1 MKYLCLV
8 YGVADRFPA
17 SSNSPDDSEY
27 RAYAG
32 LLAESG
38 RLLAGELL
46 ASDCSATTVEVCQ
59 GKVTVMDTRVSEQ
72 AAPLAGFF
80 LVTARDLNE
89 AIHLASGIPLVG
101 VGCVEIRPVRVTL

>member
-8 YGVADRFPA
+8 YGEADHF
-17 SSNSPDDSEY
+17 SGNSGCPDDAAY

-32 LLAESG
+32 LLAEGG

-46 ASDCSATTVEVCQ
+46 TGDYSATTVQVRQ
-59 GKVTVMDTRVSEQ
+59 GKVAVIDATKSEQ

-89 AIHLASGIPLVG
+89 AIHLASGIPLAG